1 MEFLPAFDHL
11 RSQMKDTHTA
21 LCSTIAGQLPIL
33 HAVRIHLLPITLC
46 YCLLISV
53 LPWLLLTPITQT
65 SGPRPFGPEPRVLSL
80 PPYPMAALVSLL
92 HTLLRHD
99 SSFLSFLMVPSLGNL
114 NPAYVSSPQLLA
126 AGIFIYQSEFTG
138 ERFPQCLSHANN
150 CGQH

>member
-1 MEFLPAFDHL
+1 M
-11 RSQMKDTHTA
+11 
-21 LCSTIAGQLPIL
+21 
-33 HAVRIHLLPITLC
+33 LLESPSLLITLC

-126 AGIFIYQSEFTG
+126 AGIFIYQSELTG
-138 ERFPQCLSHANN
+138 GQGPSVCLACVCICVCVCVCVCARALTLTDS
-150 CGQH
+150 CKQFWGIQISIRI